1 MQYSRFL
8 IPALLVTALL
18 AVAGCTTTGTP
29 PVTATATPPV
39 TLASLALAPSDVPAN
54 YTLAGSR
61 EKNQSEMGPLALQLG
76 WEGGYIV
83 TYTNDTVTPYGQ
95 TTIVQTITR
104 YPVSSMPGITG
115 LVRKQEMTDVDM
127 DYTNLSV
134 EGLGDL
140 GGGYLATPHTQILI
154 KPVDSGNAIVKGSAQ
169 AVMTHEIAEVWFS
182 KGEVFEVI
190 RVTGPGADRATVTSL
205 ARAAYAKCP

>member
-1 MQYSRFL
+1 MHHSRFL
-8 IPALLVTALL
+8 ILAILAAAVL

-29 PVTATATPPV
+29 PVTATTTPAV
-39 TLASLALAPSDVPAN
+39 TLASLALTPSEVPTN
-54 YTLAGSR
+54 YTLAVSR

-127 DYTNLSV
+127 NYTNLSV
-134 EGLGDL
+134 QGLGDL
-140 GGGYLATPHTQILI
+140 SGGYLATPHTQILI
-154 KPVDSGNAIVKGSAQ
+154 KPADNGNAIVKGSAQ

-182 KGEVFEVI
+182 KGQVFEVI
-190 RVTGPGADRATVTSL
+190 RVTGPGADAATVTSL
-205 ARAAYAKCP
+205 ARSAWAKSP